1 MGERLRFHRSSGLRF
16 LVRLASLVAALV
28 VLCATG
34 RAAAASN
41 AVPMCGEH
49 NESIAAPPIF
59 RAHDGGSIVASPC
72 HSEQVKAGRSSA
84 PAPERM
90 VVQERPE
97 RALSFSA
104 LCLSQQVDAR
114 VPIATGSY
122 ARQRPGFGRSLD
134 RPPRG

>member
-1 MGERLRFHRSSGLRF
+1 MGDRLRSHRSSGLRF
-16 LVRLASLVAALV
+16 LVRLASLVAALF
-28 VLCATG
+28 VLCLSG

-59 RAHDGGSIVASPC
+59 RAYEAGSIVASPC

-114 VPIATGSY
+114 VPIASGSSSL
-122 ARQRPGFGRSLD
+122 QRPGFARSLD
-134 RPPRG
+134 RPPRA

>member
-1 MGERLRFHRSSGLRF
+1 M
-16 LVRLASLVAALV
+16 AALF

-34 RAAAASN
+34 RAAAAN
-41 AVPMCGEH
+41 IAVPMCGEH

-59 RAHDGGSIVASPC
+59 RAYEAGSIVASPC

-84 PAPERM
+84 PAPERL

-104 LCLSQQVDAR
+104 LRLSQQVDAR
-114 VPIATGSY
+114 LPIASGSSSL
-122 ARQRPGFGRSLD
+122 QRPGFARSLD
-134 RPPRG
+134 RPPRA